1 MERREKNVREGLGER
16 KGSLSPSPYPP
27 PLTLVFSLCAS
38 HDLNVW
44 NRHASRNW
52 FWDCYRGRAG
62 QLLAKFSPSL
72 RKSQRLCAKDNSAQ
86 FPYFFFLAASHF
98 LVDSLLRVTTTA

>member
-72 RKSQRLCAKDNSAQ
+72 RKSPSVFA
-86 FPYFFFLAASHF
+86 
-98 LVDSLLRVTTTA
+98 